1 MSRLMVSAGLVVLL
15 CAVAVLSFAGATD
28 ERGREEQLSAK
39 PETLEIGF
47 EDKLTSKTVK
57 LSKGGSLDV
66 KLDSNPTTGYKWQL
80 SGIDGG
86 SVKETG
92 GCLDTL
98 KFSWRP
104 LAEREWD
111 L

>member
-1 MSRLMVSAGLVVLL
+1 MSKKLLVFASAGLVLL
-15 CAVAVLSFAGATD
+15 CTMAVLNVEGATD
-28 ERGREEQLSAK
+28 ERGREEQLGAK

-92 GCLDTL
+92 EWIDTL
-98 KFSWRP
+98 KFSR
-104 LAEREWD
+104 
-111 L
+111 